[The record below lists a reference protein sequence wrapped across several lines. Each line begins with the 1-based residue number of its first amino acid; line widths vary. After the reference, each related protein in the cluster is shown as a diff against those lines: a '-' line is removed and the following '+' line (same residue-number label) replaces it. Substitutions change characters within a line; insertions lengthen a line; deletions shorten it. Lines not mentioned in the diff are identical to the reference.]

1 MVICLIVLI
10 FSVEIF
16 VGNGGKREDVLE
28 RMKFNIHKHLFA
40 GFVLYSPCFGCGP
53 LARSMLTS

>member
-1 MVICLIVLI
+1 MVISLIVLI

-40 GFVLYSPCFGCGP
+40 GFVLYSPC